1 MHTDNDNDNQNLKSN
16 ILSINQVIKIENN
29 KIPKVSNFFRGEI
42 VRNNKQPK
50 KLSYDVKEIFQT
62 SRIKESEIEPKLLL
76 EKFPA
81 AFQLKNSQHSND
93 SKATNH
99 TKYSS
104 NEQKN
109 SNNETSPDEVK
120 EINTYRQK
128 KRNESLNNYMIE
140 KEIKSLQK
148 FNNDFISLKA
158 CSGSNSDNCK
168 IYHNKTDLSEYEDL
182 IPKNAAKNKM
192 IESKKQY
199 NFINS
204 TFNTSSRD
212 KFKILNKNIKQSTF
226 SMNKKNNYVCNE
238 LLNNSDMN
246 KNNFRKSSDFGVYP
260 AKIKQKE
267 NNSSLMKKDERS
279 CSYINMVNYQN
290 FPQIESFYSPN
301 ITNENIYSNINSN
314 FSYVD
319 SNRREN
325 EHLRLS
331 AKPLLHPIIPQRKNS
346 HETENNKKMKLSK
359 KINIKVKNLSE
370 NQKFSIIKK
379 NIFKEINKKKVKI
392 TDVNI
397 NEGITFKSN
406 NGFKYYFNLRYAN
419 IYFLKEVQYYLTKD
433 ISTSINTWNKYF
445 KSNEDYLNIICLKLN
460 TPENHYTLVVEY
472 PKGGESLYDI
482 VNSIGL
488 IEKKLVFLTIS
499 KIYNNILK
507 LKNEEKEPL
516 KEYQNIPFCLCNLF
530 LTINEELK
538 IMPPIIRK
546 IPINSSKNSDINYSR
561 STIDE
566 EKSSST
572 CQCRINFDILKKYF
586 KITKNNI
593 SFFCL
598 GLSLLQLI
606 TQNLIFKFKSYNIL
620 VNNSKGKNY
629 LKCCLLHSLLF
640 IEENKCNKKNDL
652 LLSNF
657 LYEYDDKFINFIHQ
671 CTLFEEIKKYPN
683 IEFINC
689 HPIIEKKLDLSMREL
704 FKIISLNNNNYISLD
719 NFLNNF
725 KLLFNNMKIEKNY
738 FNVLIHEN
746 KVIDIIKRCFNIDK
760 RELKIKIYKI
770 IDNNKNEDEDF
781 NQNFANSG
789 NCFFNASSM
798 KKMENNNNNKIKTIN
813 NEHNNMKYNKYNKN
827 LVIFSN
833 YNISENNTNNDNNN
847 YDIY

>member
-1 MHTDNDNDNQNLKSN
+1 MYSDNDNQNLKSN

-42 VRNNKQPK
+42 VKNNKQPK

-81 AFQLKNSQHSND
+81 AFQLKNTQNSND
-93 SKATNH
+93 SKTTNH

-109 SNNETSPDEVK
+109 INNETSPDDVK

-128 KRNESLNNYMIE
+128 RRNESLNNYIIE
-140 KEIKSLQK
+140 KEIKHLQK
-148 FNNDFISLKA
+148 FNKDFISLKG

-168 IYHNKTDLSEYEDL
+168 NYQTKTDLSEYEGL

-192 IESKKQY
+192 IECNKQY

-204 TFNTSSRD
+204 TFNTSSKD

-226 SMNKKNNYVCNE
+226 FMNKKNNYVYNE

-260 AKIKQKE
+260 AKIKHIE
-267 NNSSLMKKDERS
+267 NNSSLMRRDERS

-290 FPQIESFYSPN
+290 FPQMESFYSPN
-301 ITNENIYSNINSN
+301 ITNENINSNLNNN

-331 AKPLLHPIIPQRKNS
+331 AKPLLHPIIPQRKSS

-359 KINIKVKNLSE
+359 KINIKVKYLSE

-379 NIFKEINKKKVKI
+379 NIFKGANKKKV
-392 TDVNI
+392 TDINI

-406 NGFKYYFNLRYAN
+406 NGLKYYFNLRYAN
-419 IYFLKEVQYYLTKD
+419 IFFLKEFQYYLTKD
-433 ISTSINTWNKYF
+433 ISASINTWNKYF
-445 KSNEDYLNIICLKLN
+445 KNNENYLNIICLKLN
-460 TPENHYTLVVEY
+460 TPENHYTVVIEY

-482 VNSIGL
+482 INSIGL
-488 IEKKLVFLTIS
+488 NEKKLVYLTIS
-499 KIYNNILK
+499 KVYKNILK
-507 LKNEEKEPL
+507 LKSEEKEPL

-546 IPINSSKNSDINYSR
+546 ISINSSKNSDINNNR
-561 STIDE
+561 VTNNE
-566 EKSSST
+566 EKPNNN

-586 KITKNNI
+586 KINKNNI
-593 SFFCL
+593 SFLCL

-606 TQNLIFKFKSYNIL
+606 TQNLIFKFKSYDIL
-620 VNNSKGKNY
+620 LNNSKGKNY
-629 LKCCLLHSLLF
+629 IKCCLLHTLLF
-640 IEENKCNKKNDL
+640 IEEKKCNKRNDL
-652 LLSNF
+652 LLSSF

-683 IEFINC
+683 IEFIKC
-689 HPIIEKKLDLSMREL
+689 HPLIEKKLDLSMREL
-704 FKIISLNNNNYISLD
+704 FKIISSNNNNYISLD

-725 KLLFNNMKIEKNY
+725 KLLFKDMKIEKNY
-738 FNVLIHEN
+738 FKVLVHEN
-746 KVIDIIKRCFNIDK
+746 KAIDIIKRCFNIDK
-760 RELKIKIYKI
+760 RELKSKIYKI
-770 IDNNKNEDEDF
+770 IENDSRNDDEDF
-781 NQNFANSG
+781 IQNFANSG

-798 KKMENNNNNKIKTIN
+798 KKMENNNNNKIRTIN
-813 NEHNNMKYNKYNKN
+813 NEHNNTKYNKYNEN

-833 YNISENNTNNDNNN
+833 YNSNENNTNNND

>member
-1 MHTDNDNDNQNLKSN
+1 MYSDNDNQNLKSN

-42 VRNNKQPK
+42 VKNNKQPK

-81 AFQLKNSQHSND
+81 AFQLKNTQNSND
-93 SKATNH
+93 SKTTNH

-109 SNNETSPDEVK
+109 INNETSPDDVK

-128 KRNESLNNYMIE
+128 RRNESLNNYIIE
-140 KEIKSLQK
+140 KEIKHLQK
-148 FNNDFISLKA
+148 FNKDFISLKG

-168 IYHNKTDLSEYEDL
+168 NYQTKTDLSEYEGL

-192 IESKKQY
+192 IESNKQY

-226 SMNKKNNYVCNE
+226 FMNKKNNYVYNE

-260 AKIKQKE
+260 AKIKHIE
-267 NNSSLMKKDERS
+267 NNSSLMRRDERS

-290 FPQIESFYSPN
+290 FPQMESFYSPN
-301 ITNENIYSNINSN
+301 ITNENINSNLNNN

-331 AKPLLHPIIPQRKNS
+331 AKPLLHPIIPQRKSS

-359 KINIKVKNLSE
+359 KINIKVKYLSE

-379 NIFKEINKKKVKI
+379 NIFKGANKKKV
-392 TDVNI
+392 TDINI

-419 IYFLKEVQYYLTKD
+419 IFFLKEFQYYLTKD
-433 ISTSINTWNKYF
+433 ISTSINIWNKYF
-445 KSNEDYLNIICLKLN
+445 KNNENYLNIICLKLN
-460 TPENHYTLVVEY
+460 TPENHYTVVIEY

-488 IEKKLVFLTIS
+488 NEKKLVYLIIS
-499 KIYNNILK
+499 KVYKNILK

-546 IPINSSKNSDINYSR
+546 ISINSSNNSGINNNR
-561 STIDE
+561 VTNNI
-566 EKSSST
+566 EKSNNN

-586 KITKNNI
+586 KINKNNI
-593 SFFCL
+593 SFLCL

-606 TQNLIFKFKSYNIL
+606 TQNLIFKFKSYYIL
-620 VNNSKGKNY
+620 LNNSKGKNY
-629 LKCCLLHSLLF
+629 IKCCLLHTLLF
-640 IEENKCNKKNDL
+640 IEEKKCNKRNDL
-652 LLSNF
+652 LLSSF

-683 IEFINC
+683 IEFIKC
-689 HPIIEKKLDLSMREL
+689 HPLIEKKLDLSMREL
-704 FKIISLNNNNYISLD
+704 FKIISYNNNNYISLD

-725 KLLFNNMKIEKNY
+725 KLLFKDMKIEKNY
-738 FNVLIHEN
+738 FKVLVHEN
-746 KVIDIIKRCFNIDK
+746 KAIDIIKRCFNIDK
-760 RELKIKIYKI
+760 RELKSKIYKI
-770 IDNNKNEDEDF
+770 IENDSRNDDEDF
-781 NQNFANSG
+781 IQNFANSG

-798 KKMENNNNNKIKTIN
+798 KKMENNNSNKIRTIN
-813 NEHNNMKYNKYNKN
+813 NEHNNTKYNKYNEN

-833 YNISENNTNNDNNN
+833 YNSNENNTNNND

>member
-1 MHTDNDNDNQNLKSN
+1 MYTDNDNPNLKSN

-29 KIPKVSNFFRGEI
+29 KMPKVSNFFRGEI
-42 VRNNKQPK
+42 VKNNKQRK

-81 AFQLKNSQHSND
+81 AFQLKNTQHSND
-93 SKATNH
+93 SKTTNH

-109 SNNETSPDEVK
+109 TYNETSPDELK
-120 EINTYRQK
+120 EINTYRQRR
-128 KRNESLNNYMIE
+128 RNESLNNYIIE
-140 KEIKSLQK
+140 KEIKNLQK

-158 CSGSNSDNCK
+158 GSGSKSDNYK
-168 IYHNKTDLSEYEDL
+168 IYQTKTDLLEYEDL

-192 IESKKQY
+192 NESNKQY
-199 NFINS
+199 TYINS

-212 KFKILNKNIKQSTF
+212 RLKILNKNNKQNTF
-226 SMNKKNNYVCNE
+226 FMNRKNNFVCNE

-246 KNNFRKSSDFGVYP
+246 KNNFRKNSDFGVYP
-260 AKIKQKE
+260 AKIKQIGN
-267 NNSSLMKKDERS
+267 NNSLMRKDERS

-301 ITNENIYSNINSN
+301 ITNENITSALNNN

-319 SNRREN
+319 SNTKEN

-346 HETENNKKMKLSK
+346 HESENNKKMKLSK

-379 NIFKEINKKKVKI
+379 NVFKEINKKKV
-392 TDVNI
+392 TDVII
-397 NEGITFKSN
+397 NEGITFKFN

-419 IYFLKEVQYYLTKD
+419 IYFLKEVQYFLAKD
-433 ISTSINTWNKYF
+433 ISASINTWNKYF
-445 KSNEDYLNIICLKLN
+445 KNNENYLNIICLKLN
-460 TPENHYTLVVEY
+460 SPENHYTLVIEY

-488 IEKKLVFLTIS
+488 NEKKMVYITIS
-499 KIYNNILK
+499 KVYNNILK

-538 IMPPIIRK
+538 IMPPAIRK
-546 IPINSSKNSDINYSR
+546 IPINSSKNPDLNYNR
-561 STIDE
+561 SAIDE
-566 EKSSST
+566 EKMCNT
-572 CQCRINFDILKKYF
+572 CQCKLNYDILRKYF
-586 KITKNNI
+586 KINKNNI

-606 TQNLIFKFKSYNIL
+606 TQNLIFKFKSYYIL
-620 VNNSKGKNY
+620 VNNNKGKSY
-629 LKCCLLHSLLF
+629 IKCCLIHSLLY

-652 LLSNF
+652 LLSSF

-671 CTLFEEIKKYPN
+671 CTLFEEIIKFPN
-683 IEFINC
+683 IDFINC
-689 HPIIEKKLDLSMREL
+689 HPLIEKKLDLSMREL
-704 FKIISLNNNNYISLD
+704 FKIISLTNNNYISLD
-719 NFLNNF
+719 NFLNNL
-725 KLLFNNMKIEKNY
+725 KLLFNDMKIEKNN
-738 FNVLIHEN
+738 FKLLIHEN

-760 RELKIKIYKI
+760 RELKSKIYKI
-770 IDNNKNEDEDF
+770 IDNNKNEDDDL
-781 NQNFANSG
+781 NQIFANSG

-798 KKMENNNNNKIKTIN
+798 KKMDNNNINKIRTIN
-813 NEHNNMKYNKYNKN
+813 NEHNNTKFNKYHEN

-833 YNISENNTNNDNNN
+833 YNISENNTNMNNKND

>member
-1 MHTDNDNDNQNLKSN
+1 MYSDNDNQNLKSN

-42 VRNNKQPK
+42 VKNNKQPK

-81 AFQLKNSQHSND
+81 AFQLKNTQNSND
-93 SKATNH
+93 SKTTNH

-109 SNNETSPDEVK
+109 INNETSPDDVK

-128 KRNESLNNYMIE
+128 RRNESLNNYIIE
-140 KEIKSLQK
+140 KEIKHLQK
-148 FNNDFISLKA
+148 FNNDYISLKG
-158 CSGSNSDNCK
+158 CSAANSDNCK
-168 IYHNKTDLSEYEDL
+168 NYQTKTDLSEYEGL
-182 IPKNAAKNKM
+182 IPKNASKNKM
-192 IESKKQY
+192 SESNKQY

-204 TFNTSSRD
+204 TFNTSSKD
-212 KFKILNKNIKQSTF
+212 KFKILNKNIKQTTF
-226 SMNKKNNYVCNE
+226 FMNKKNNYVYNG

-260 AKIKQKE
+260 AKIKHIE
-267 NNSSLMKKDERS
+267 NNNNSLMRKDERS

-290 FPQIESFYSPN
+290 FPQMESFYSPN
-301 ITNENIYSNINSN
+301 ITNENINSYLNNN

-319 SNRREN
+319 SNRIGN

-331 AKPLLHPIIPQRKNS
+331 AKPLLHPIIPQRKSS

-359 KINIKVKNLSE
+359 KINIKVKYLSE

-379 NIFKEINKKKVKI
+379 NIFKGANKKKV
-392 TDVNI
+392 TDINI

-406 NGFKYYFNLRYAN
+406 KGLKYYFNLRYAN
-419 IYFLKEVQYYLTKD
+419 IFFLKEFQYYLTKD

-445 KSNEDYLNIICLKLN
+445 KNNENYLNIICLKLN
-460 TPENHYTLVVEY
+460 TPENHYTLVIEY

-488 IEKKLVFLTIS
+488 NEKKLVYLIIS
-499 KIYNNILK
+499 KVYKNILK
-507 LKNEEKEPL
+507 LKNEENEPL

-546 IPINSSKNSDINYSR
+546 ISINSNKNSDINSNR
-561 STIDE
+561 FTNDE
-566 EKSSST
+566 EKSNNN
-572 CQCRINFDILKKYF
+572 CQCRINFDILKKNF
-586 KITKNNI
+586 KINKNNI
-593 SFFCL
+593 SFLCL

-606 TQNLIFKFKSYNIL
+606 TQNLIFKSKSYNIL
-620 VNNSKGKNY
+620 VNNTKGKNY
-629 LKCCLLHSLLF
+629 IKCCLLHTLLF
-640 IEENKCNKKNDL
+640 IEEKKCNKKNDL
-652 LLSNF
+652 LLSSF

-683 IEFINC
+683 IEFIKC
-689 HPIIEKKLDLSMREL
+689 HPLIEKKLDLSMREL

-725 KLLFNNMKIEKNY
+725 KLLFNDMKIEKNY
-738 FNVLIHEN
+738 FKVLIHEN
-746 KVIDIIKRCFNIDK
+746 KAIDIIKRCFNIDK
-760 RELKIKIYKI
+760 RELKSKIYKI
-770 IDNNKNEDEDF
+770 IENDSRNDDEDLI
-781 NQNFANSG
+781 QNFANSG

-798 KKMENNNNNKIKTIN
+798 KKMENNNNNKIRTIN
-813 NEHNNMKYNKYNKN
+813 NDHNNTKYNKYNEN

-833 YNISENNTNNDNNN
+833 YNSNENNTNNND

>member
-1 MHTDNDNDNQNLKSN
+1 MYPDNDNQNLKSN
-16 ILSINQVIKIENN
+16 ILSINQITKIENN

-42 VRNNKQPK
+42 VKNNKQPK

-93 SKATNH
+93 SKTTNH

-109 SNNETSPDEVK
+109 SNNETSPDEIK

-128 KRNESLNNYMIE
+128 RRNESLNNYIIE
-140 KEIKSLQK
+140 KEIKNLQK

-158 CSGSNSDNCK
+158 GSGSKSDNCK
-168 IYHNKTDLSEYEDL
+168 IYQTKTDLSEYEDL

-192 IESKKQY
+192 NENIKQY

-212 KFKILNKNIKQSTF
+212 KFKLFNKNIKQNTF
-226 SMNKKNNYVCNE
+226 ILNKKNNYACNE

-246 KNNFRKSSDFGVYP
+246 KNNFRKSSDFSVYP
-260 AKIKQKE
+260 AKIKNIE

-290 FPQIESFYSPN
+290 FPQMESFYSPN
-301 ITNENIYSNINSN
+301 ITNENNYSNLNN
-314 FSYVD
+314 NYSYVD

-346 HETENNKKMKLSK
+346 HENENNKKMKLSK

-370 NQKFSIIKK
+370 NQKFSIMKK
-379 NIFKEINKKKVKI
+379 NIFKEINKKKVADI
-392 TDVNI
+392 NI

-406 NGFKYYFNLRYAN
+406 NGFKYYFNLRNAN

-433 ISTSINTWNKYF
+433 ISISINTWNKYF
-445 KSNEDYLNIICLKLN
+445 KNNENYLNIICLKLN

-472 PKGGESLYDI
+472 PKGGESLCDI

-488 IEKKLVFLTIS
+488 NEKRLVYLTIS
-499 KIYNNILK
+499 EVYNNILK
-507 LKNEEKEPL
+507 LKNVEKESL

-538 IMPPIIRK
+538 IMPPAIRK
-546 IPINSSKNSDINYSR
+546 IPINSSKNSEINYSR
-561 STIDE
+561 ATIDE

-572 CQCRINFDILKKYF
+572 CQCRRNFDILKKYF
-586 KITKNNI
+586 KIKKSNI

-606 TQNLIFKFKSYNIL
+606 TQNLIFKFKSYDIL

-629 LKCCLLHSLLF
+629 IKCCLFHSLLF

-652 LLSNF
+652 LLSSF

-671 CTLFEEIKKYPN
+671 CTLFEEIEKYPN
-683 IEFINC
+683 IEFINF
-689 HPIIEKKLDLSMREL
+689 HNLIEKRVDLSMREL

-725 KLLFNNMKIEKNY
+725 QLLFNDMKIEKNY
-738 FNVLIHEN
+738 FKVLIHEN

-760 RELKIKIYKI
+760 RELKNKIYQI
-770 IDNNKNEDEDF
+770 VDNNSNEDEDF
-781 NQNFANSG
+781 NKNFANSG

-813 NEHNNMKYNKYNKN
+813 NEHNNMKYNKYNEN

-833 YNISENNTNNDNNN
+833 YNISENNTNNNNFFN
-847 YDIY
+847 I